1 MCMYVLI
8 NNNSGKGI
16 IDLTFNIIYIKIISI
31 LQGKF
36 CWKLVIKLTGT
47 DLKENKTLQQ
57 VSYWVQAL
65 DGSIT

>member
-16 IDLTFNIIYIKIISI
+16 IDLTFNIIYIKIMSI
-31 LQGKF
+31 LQRKF
-36 CWKLVIKLTGT
+36 CWQLVIKLTGT
-47 DLKENKTLQQ
+47 DLKQNKTMQQ
-57 VSYWVQAL
+57 VSYWVQAV